1 MRDLKRVCAALG
13 IFLSKIS
20 YTQCIGQRCA
30 NSAEEEM
37 YFKSLRGWWGACTL
51 AIVAC
56 AGGKFAVAQ
65 SYQQT
70 NLVSDIQGL
79 AQNPTSGQPDTQ
91 LVNPWGLVATPTS
104 PWWIADNNAGV
115 STLYNGQ
122 GMKQG
127 LVVNIPSPAPAV
139 AGTPTG
145 VVFTGAS
152 NFTFQANG
160 KTAGSVFTFVT
171 EDGTIVAWGP
181 GINPQDL
188 PNDAFIVVNNS
199 SSPNAAEGAVYKGAT
214 IAQLTAGG
222 PSYLYVTNIRA
233 GRIEVYDTSFSP
245 VDLPGTDD
253 EPAFVDREVPPGFA
267 PFNVQEING
276 SLYVTYAKQNAAKHD
291 DFDAPGLGFV
301 DKFSP
306 GGKLLQRL
314 ERGPWLNAPWGVALA
329 PANFGFF
336 SGHLLIGNAGSG
348 QIAVYDVESGRFD
361 GLLRD
366 ANGHALQNDRLWAL
380 QFGNGNAAGPSNW
393 LFFTAGISD
402 ESHGLFGFF
411 APADNSAPEGK

>member
-1 MRDLKRVCAALG
+1 
-13 IFLSKIS
+13 
-20 YTQCIGQRCA
+20 
-30 NSAEEEM
+30 M
-37 YFKSLRGWWGACTL
+37 YSMSLRRWWGVCTL
-51 AIVAC
+51 ATAVC
-56 AGGKFAVAQ
+56 FGGKFVMAQ
-65 SYQQT
+65 AYQQS

-79 AQNPTSGQPDTQ
+79 AQNPTSGQPDAQ
-91 LVNPWGLVATPTS
+91 LVNPWGLISSPTS
-104 PWWIADNNAGV
+104 PWWIGDNNAGV

-122 GMKQG
+122 GVKQG
-127 LVVNIPSPAPAV
+127 LVVNIPSPVSGV

-145 VVFTGAS
+145 VVFTGAA
-152 NFTFQANG
+152 NFTFQADG
-160 KTAGSVFTFVT
+160 KTAGAVFTFVT

-181 GINPQDL
+181 GINPQGL
-188 PNDAFIVVNNS
+188 PNDAFVVVNNS
-199 SSPNAAEGAVYKGAT
+199 SNPSAAEGAVYKGAT

-222 PSYLYVTNIRA
+222 PSFLYVTNIRS
-233 GRIEVYDTSFSP
+233 GRVEVYDTNFSP
-245 VDLPGTDD
+245 VDLPANDD
-253 EPAFVDREVPPGFA
+253 EPAFEDREVPPGFA
-267 PFNVQEING
+267 PFNVQQING

-291 DFDAPGLGFV
+291 DFDFPGFGFV

-314 ERGPWLNAPWGVALA
+314 DRGPWLNAPWGVALA

-336 SGHLLIGNAGSG
+336 SNHLLIGNAGSG
-348 QIAVYDVESGRFD
+348 QIAVYDVESGHFD

-393 LFFTAGISD
+393 LFFTAGIGD

-411 APADNSAPEGK
+411 APADNSAPEEK